1 MKTRYNVGINN
12 VLIYTILIFVS
23 SYLAYWVSI
32 AFAYLLRPLSGKVP
46 LPLLAIFVFSVDILL
61 GFAIPL
67 IAIFFYF
74 KSTVGKQ
81 YIPSEDKFS
90 FIKSCTRLVLPAEI
104 VRYIACQITL
114 GHVNTTGPF
123 AFLPTVLFENTY
135 MIWFDRSEWVRQ
147 RSFAYNFAD
156 FMSYALCY
164 MIYVAIHLLL
174 VLIIYRYFWLK
185 AKKDRED
192 LIIS

>member
-23 SYLAYWVSI
+23 SYLACWVSI

-114 GHVNTTGPF
+114 GQINTTGSF

-135 MIWFDRSEWVRQ
+135 MIWFDRNEWVRQ
-147 RSFAYNFAD
+147 RSFEYNFAD